1 MTDWFIEY
9 YNGTAL
15 MIKIKKLLYEH
26 QGIQHIQIFETVDFG
41 KMLVLDGKIQLT
53 ERDEAFYHEMLV
65 HPAMIMHDNPSK
77 VLIIGGGDGGA
88 AREVLKHDPREV
100 IIVEID
106 KDVIEYCKRYIGID
120 KGSLEDERVTIVNE
134 DGFEFIK
141 NTDEVFDV
149 IIVDSTDPISTSKS
163 LISEEFYLSCGKTS
177 DYFVTQSQ
185 SPFIQQEYF
194 KTIIKNAK
202 FKNKKVYLGYVPT
215 YPLGLWSFLIASNKR
230 DIKLDL
236 EVIRERF
243 QDRQIK
249 TVYYTPELHI
259 AAFELPKWLNE
270 MINNLK

>member
-106 KDVIEYCKRYIGID
+106 KNVIEYCKRYIGID

-141 NTDEVFDV
+141 NTDEVFDI

-163 LISEEFYLSCGKTS
+163 LISEEFYLSCGKIS

-202 FKNKKVYLGYVPT
+202 FKNRRVYIGYVPT
-215 YPLGLWSFLIASNKR
+215 YPLGLWSFLIGSNKR
-230 DIKLDL
+230 EINLDL
-236 EVIRERF
+236 DVIRERF
-243 QDRQIK
+243 KERQIK
-249 TVYYTPELHI
+249 TVYYTPELHV

-270 MINNLK
+270 MINSI

>member
-1 MTDWFIEY
+1 MRDWFIEY

-26 QGIQHIQIFETVDFG
+26 KGLQHIQIFETVDFG

-65 HPAMIMHDNPSK
+65 HPAMIMHENPSK

-106 KDVIEYCKRYIGID
+106 KDVIEYCKKYIGID

-134 DGFEFIK
+134 DGFEFVK

-149 IIVDSTDPISTSKS
+149 IIVDSTDPVSTSKS
-163 LISEEFYLSCGKTS
+163 LISEEFYLNCGKIS

>member
-26 QGIQHIQIFETVDFG
+26 QGLQHIQIFETVDFG

-106 KDVIEYCKRYIGID
+106 KNVIEYCKRYIGID

-141 NTDEVFDV
+141 NTDEVFDI

-202 FKNKKVYLGYVPT
+202 FKNRRVYIGYVPT
-215 YPLGLWSFLIASNKR
+215 YPLGLWSFLIGSNKR
-230 DIKLDL
+230 EIKLDL
-236 EVIRERF
+236 DVIRERF
-243 QDRQIK
+243 KERQIK
-249 TVYYTPELHI
+249 TVYYTPELHV

-270 MINNLK
+270 MIDSI

>member
-106 KDVIEYCKRYIGID
+106 KNVIEYCKRYIGID

-134 DGFEFIK
+134 DGFEFVK

-149 IIVDSTDPISTSKS
+149 IIVDSTDPVSTSKS
-163 LISEEFYLSCGKTS
+163 LISEEFYLNCGKIS

-243 QDRQIK
+243 QNRQIK